1 MPDKHLSSQFDAD
14 LTLLSTRLLEMGG
27 LVESQ
32 IVHAIEALNTFDPDL
47 VERVFGGERRLN
59 VMEME
64 LDEEIANVIA
74 RRQPAA
80 RDLRLLMAA
89 SKCVTNL
96 ERAGDEAR
104 KIVKRTRRIATAA
117 SAPNLNIAEIKVS
130 GEMALNVLRRALDA
144 FARMDTAAADQ
155 IIRDDEAIDNEF
167 RAFVRKLVT
176 YMMEDPRTI
185 STGLDYLF
193 IAKAIERI
201 GDHATNIAESVV
213 YVVRSTDIRH
223 EHRKQREHE
232 VLHT

>member
-14 LTLLSTRLLEMGG
+14 LVMLSTRLFEMGG

-32 IVHAIEALNTFDPDL
+32 IVRAMQALRAFDLDL
-47 VERVFGGERRLN
+47 VERVREGERRLN
-59 VMEME
+59 VMEIE
-64 LDEEIANVIA
+64 IDEDISNVIA

-80 RDLRLLMAA
+80 RDLRLLMAT

-104 KIVKRTRRIATAA
+104 KIVKRIRRIATQAGTQDV
-117 SAPNLNIAEIKVS
+117 NIAEIRIS
-130 GEMALNVLRRALDA
+130 GELASNVLRRALDA
-144 FARMDTAAADQ
+144 FARLDTAAAEQ
-155 IIRDDEAIDNEF
+155 IILDDEAIDNEF

-176 YMMEDPRTI
+176 SMMENPRTI
-185 STGLDYLF
+185 ATALDYLS

-213 YVVRSTDIRH
+213 YVVRGTDIRH
-223 EHRKQREHE
+223 EHRKQRERD
-232 VLHT
+232 VLPS

>member
-14 LTLLSTRLLEMGG
+14 LTLLSTRLLAMGG

-32 IVHAIEALNTFDPDL
+32 IALAMQALDTFELDFVDL
-47 VERVFGGERRLN
+47 VLEGERRLN
-59 VMEME
+59 TMEIE
-64 LDEEIANVIA
+64 LDEEICNVIA

-104 KIVKRTRRIATAA
+104 KIAKRIRRIAPRV
-117 SAPNLNIAEIKVS
+117 SAQDVNIAEIKIS
-130 GEMALNVLRRALDA
+130 GTMAANVLRRALDA
-144 FARMDTAAADQ
+144 FARMDTVAAEQ
-155 IIRDDEAIDNEF
+155 IILDDEAIDNEF

-176 YMMEDPRTI
+176 SMTENPRTI
-185 STGLDYLF
+185 ATALDYLS

-213 YVVRSTDIRH
+213 YVVRGTDIRH
-223 EHRKQREHE
+223 EHRKRQEHE
-232 VLHT
+232 AVRT

>member
-14 LTLLSTRLLEMGG
+14 LTLLSTRLLAMGG

-32 IVHAIEALNTFDPDL
+32 IAYAMQALDTFELDFVEL
-47 VERVFGGERRLN
+47 VLEGERRLN
-59 VMEME
+59 TMEIE
-64 LDEEIANVIA
+64 LDEEICNVIA

-104 KIVKRTRRIATAA
+104 KIAKRIRRIAPQV
-117 SAPNLNIAEIKVS
+117 SAQDVN
-130 GEMALNVLRRALDA
+130 MDA
-144 FARMDTAAADQ
+144 FARMDTAAAEQ
-155 IIRDDEAIDNEF
+155 IILDDEAIDNEF

-176 YMMEDPRTI
+176 SMTENPRTI
-185 STGLDYLF
+185 STALDYLS

-213 YVVRSTDIRH
+213 YVVRGTDIRH
-223 EHRKQREHE
+223 EHRKRQEPEAVR
-232 VLHT
+232 T